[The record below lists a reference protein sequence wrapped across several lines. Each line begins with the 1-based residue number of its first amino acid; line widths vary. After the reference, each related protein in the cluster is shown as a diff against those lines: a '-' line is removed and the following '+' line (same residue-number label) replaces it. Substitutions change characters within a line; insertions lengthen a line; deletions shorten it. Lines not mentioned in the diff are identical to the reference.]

1 MFRILDFSCR
11 QSQPYCS
18 YYVNNKAGEFCMKK
32 SRFMIA
38 GSLVGIAIFLTSPA
52 TAQQSASAPEEQT
65 ADQLEAEGVIL
76 VTGSRIKRPEY
87 DGTIPGSSVNREQL
101 ETRAFTNT
109 IEALNDLPLVGPGAS
124 SLGTNG
130 GQPASLG
137 ANFVDILDLG
147 TQRTLTLVNGR
158 RFVSGNAGS
167 LFVAGNATGGQVDIN
182 SIPTTLLES
191 LDTLTVGGAVA
202 YGSDAIAGVV
212 NAILKTD
219 YEGVQF
225 GGLTSISARGD
236 SLTYRLSVTAGT
248 NFAEDRGNIAFSYEY
263 NRDDGLQ
270 GDRRSFI
277 RYNAIAPTFFGNGG
291 RRNTA
296 FTPTIDINVTGTNNG
311 AFLRASDDGVP
322 SNVILPGFSGGSILL
337 SNSGVIFQ
345 AIGAPTAAA
354 NQIATAN
361 PTLTAPRP
369 VPFLTQAG
377 NIQLVPGTPIAAA
390 AAGCSNALLAT
401 TFCRFA
407 PSSLPGA
414 NAAAQL
420 PFAQAVITRFAPT
433 LSGQGTTAQQ
443 ITLATNLLQANL
455 PTPRE
460 YLQQNPNTDI
470 NAFLGTFIPS
480 FLDVANTNAT
490 VAPFLGRTA
499 VPLRFDEAGNVTT
512 FVPARLDATTPSTTG
527 GAVGGDFF
535 NPAANTVL
543 RAQQDRQIANLFA
556 HYDITDSLTFYT
568 ENQYSKVE
576 SVALRNVGSG
586 NLITSGTTEN
596 AALLLNIN
604 NPYLDAA
611 DRAALTAAGVTGN
624 FYLSRT
630 NQDIVGNN
638 AASVATETYRSVIGL
653 KGDFEALGREQNF
666 DVSFTYGRGELFGR
680 RPQIKDIEYAL
691 AIDAVFDPAQNRI
704 VCRSQLVGATATP
717 PGVAATELVRT
728 PGPDGLITEQIISRL
743 PTQAQINACQPLNPF
758 GYAQQSQASRD
769 YVIADTTLSNLSEQ
783 YFGQAI
789 LSGSLFDLPGG
800 KLGYALVGEY
810 RRETLD
816 YSVDQLSQFGG
827 TRTAALANTKGYIE
841 AWEFAAEARIPVFG
855 SDFNIPLF
863 RNLDI
868 NPGIRLVRQ
877 TGAAPDV
884 RLLNNSI
891 LEQKQ
896 PGKWNTIW
904 SVAGTWRPFDDITFR
919 GNITRSIKQPSIVEL
934 FLGGQPAFSG
944 VVDPCST
951 ANITGGLRPTV
962 RRANCEA
969 AVIASGL
976 ATDQTGAA
984 AFLNSYVPSGTN
996 INGTF
1001 AGSPGLN
1008 PERGKSWTVGVV
1020 FEPSFIPKLK
1030 FSADYINVKVLDQI
1044 IPTALGTALQVCFD
1058 SPAFPN
1064 TATEVGVNVCDFFSR
1079 INSGLPRQFEV
1090 DNGFNSG
1097 FINLGALQVKGLN
1110 ITAEYEFDL
1119 DGLFGENAGSLEL
1132 YTNAYHLIDYLNAT
1146 DGDLKNNAQQT
1157 AGTFL
1162 RPKWEVQ
1169 GRIRYENDGFYT
1181 QWTTNWQQKTKLFN
1195 AGVPATIELQD
1206 ALNFPAYATHDAVV
1220 GYTFGEDDKYNFQL
1234 TMRNVFDTNYAGPF
1248 QVGNSIDLIG
1258 RRFTLSGRV
1267 KF

>member
-1 MFRILDFSCR
+1 
-11 QSQPYCS
+11 
-18 YYVNNKAGEFCMKK
+18 MKK
-32 SRFMIA
+32 SRLMNAASIIGMVIFVAVPAIA
-38 GSLVGIAIFLTSPA
+38 QETDQNPA
-52 TAQQSASAPEEQT
+52 TPPEAA
-65 ADQLEAEGVIL
+65 ADTEDSIL
-76 VTGSRIKRPEY
+76 VTGSRIQRPEY
-87 DGTIPGSSVNREQL
+87 DGTIPGSSVSREQL
-101 ETRAFTNT
+101 DTRAFTNT
-109 IEALNDLPLVGPGAS
+109 IEALNDLPIVGPGAS

-137 ANFVDILDLG
+137 SNFVDILDLG

-167 LFVAGNATGGQVDIN
+167 LFVAGNSTGGQVDIN
-182 SIPTTLLES
+182 SIPTTLLER

-212 NAILKTD
+212 NAVLKTD

-225 GGLTSISARGD
+225 GGLTSVSSRGD
-236 SLTYRLSVTAGT
+236 AFTYRLSVTAGT

-277 RYNAIAPTFFGNGG
+277 RYNAIAPTFFGNGA
-291 RRNTA
+291 RRNAA
-296 FTPTIDINVTGTNNG
+296 FVPTIDINVTGTNNG

-322 SNVILPGFSGGSILL
+322 NNVILPGFSGGSILL
-337 SNSGVIFQ
+337 SDSGTIFQ
-345 AIGAPTAAA
+345 AVGAPTAAV
-354 NQIATAN
+354 NQIATGN
-361 PTLTAPRP
+361 PTSASPRP
-369 VPFLTQAG
+369 VPFITQAG
-377 NIQLVPGTPIAAA
+377 NTQLIPGTPIAAA
-390 AAGCSNALLAT
+390 AAGCSNALIAT

-414 NAAAQL
+414 TPAAQL

-433 LSGQGTTAQQ
+433 LAGQGTTAQQ

-470 NAFLGTFIPS
+470 NAFIGTFIPS
-480 FLDVANTNAT
+480 FLDVANTNLA

-499 VPLRFDEAGNVTT
+499 VPLRFDEAGNVVT
-512 FVPARLDATTPSTTG
+512 FVPARIDATIPSTTG

-543 RAQQDRQIANLFA
+543 RAQQDRRIANLFA
-556 HYDITDSLTFYT
+556 HFDITDDLTVYT
-568 ENQYSKVE
+568 ENQYSKVK
-576 SVALRNVGSG
+576 SAALRNGASG
-586 NLITSGTTEN
+586 NLVTSGTTEN

-630 NQDIVGNN
+630 NQDIVGDNP
-638 AASVATETYRSVIGL
+638 AFADTETYRSVLGL
-653 KGDFEALGREQNF
+653 KGGFEALGQEQDF
-666 DVSFTYGRGELFGR
+666 DVSFTYGRGELNGTRF
-680 RPQIKDIEYAL
+680 QIKDIEYAL

-704 VCRSQLVGATATP
+704 VCRSQLTGATATP
-717 PGVAATELVRT
+717 PGVVATELVRI
-728 PGPDGLITEQIISRL
+728 PGPDGIITEQLVSRL

-769 YVIADTTLSNLSEQ
+769 YVTATQTLNNLSEQ

-800 KLGYALVGEY
+800 ELGYALVGEY
-810 RRETLD
+810 RRESLD

-827 TRTAALANTKGYIE
+827 TRTAALANTKGYIQ
-841 AWEFAAEARIPVFG
+841 AWELAAEARIPVFG
-855 SDFNIPLF
+855 DDFTIPLF

-868 NPGIRLVRQ
+868 NPGVRFVRQ

-884 RLLNNSI
+884 RLLNNTI

-896 PGKWNTIW
+896 AGKWNTIW
-904 SVAGTWRPFDDITFR
+904 SIAGTWRPIADVTFR

-944 VVDPCST
+944 VADPCST

-969 AVIASGL
+969 AVVASGL
-976 ATDQTGAA
+976 AADQATAA
-984 AFLNSYVPSGTN
+984 AFLNSYVPSGTG

-1001 AGSPGLN
+1001 AGSPGLS
-1008 PERGKSWTVGVV
+1008 PERGKSWTAGVV
-1020 FEPSFIPKLK
+1020 LEPNFIPKLRI
-1030 FSADYINVKVLDQI
+1030 SADYIDVKVLDQI
-1044 IPTALGTALQVCFD
+1044 IPTAIGTALQVCYD

-1064 TATEVGVNVCDFFSR
+1064 TSPEVGVNVCSFFNR
-1079 INSGLPRQFEV
+1079 IGSGLPRQFEV

-1110 ITAEYEFDL
+1110 MSAEYELEL
-1119 DGLFGENAGSLEL
+1119 DRIVGENSGSLEL
-1132 YTNAYHLIDYLNAT
+1132 FVNAYHLFDYLNAT

-1169 GRIRYENDGFYT
+1169 GRVRYENEGFYA
-1181 QWTTNWQQKTKLFN
+1181 QWTTNWQTKTRLFN
-1195 AGVPATIELQD
+1195 AGAPATIEVQD
-1206 ALNFPAYATHDAVV
+1206 VLKFPAFATHDAVLGV
-1220 GYTFGEDDKYNFQL
+1220 TFGDDNQYNFQL
-1234 TMRNVFDTNYAGPF
+1234 AMRNVFDQNYAGAF
-1248 QVGNSIDLIG
+1248 QVGNGVDLIG
-1258 RRFTLSGRV
+1258 RRFTLSGRI